1 MKQVQQCVCS
11 GALQAAW
18 LNAYLLVTFKY
29 TMPTSKP
36 HKVALM
42 PKKDAPDRVIKKVS
56 KADSCCLPSL
66 NEICKH
72 INKVPN
78 KAKPAKIWVMFLG
91 KAKNKATTVVAHTPA
106 IK

>member
-1 MKQVQQCVCS
+1 M
-11 GALQAAW
+11 ALQAAW
-18 LNAYLLVTFKY
+18 LSVYLLVTFKY

-36 HKVALM
+36 HNVALM
-42 PKKDAPDRVIKKVS
+42 PKNDAPERVIKNVS
-56 KADSCCLPSL
+56 KADPFCLPYL
-66 NEICKH
+66 NEISKH

-106 IK
+106 IR

>member
-56 KADSCCLPSL
+56 KLKPKDAMEKLDA
-66 NEICKH
+66 EH
-72 INKVPN
+72 A
-78 KAKPAKIWVMFLG
+78 KAQLE
-91 KAKNKATTVVAHTPA
+91 
-106 IK
+106 